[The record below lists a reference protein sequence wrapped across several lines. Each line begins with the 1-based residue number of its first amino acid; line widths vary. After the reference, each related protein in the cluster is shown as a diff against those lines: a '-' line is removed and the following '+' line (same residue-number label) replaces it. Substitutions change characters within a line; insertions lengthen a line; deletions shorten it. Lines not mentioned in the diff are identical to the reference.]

1 MRARAHGR
9 ARCLA
14 FCRETARSPVTSR
27 SAQSSP
33 GRIVPVSQNWPA
45 IYVRTYV
52 RTYVV
57 PRAGVGIHGCKS
69 RTRKPLVRR
78 YARACLRNGA
88 AVTCGKRDT
97 IRHAPCGPE
106 SKGRVPPETCGTSER
121 SSLPPYPPTPYPSL
135 HPPHRKQ
142 KTIAPTDRFYRPRLR
157 ARNGTG
163 RNGTERNG
171 TERKGT
177 NCRECAGGIFQA
189 LRIGASSATRS
200 GILESFSSSGRSPRL
215 YSGKLRHSRTF
226 NHARRAFRSTRSR
239 SLDRPQPCRSLI
251 AINLWRG
258 FPKHL
263 DSTATR
269 NAAL

>member
-1 MRARAHGR
+1 MVVNREQENPLCAVTPGHVCEMARLL
-9 ARCLA
+9 LA
-14 FCRETARSPVTSR
+14 
-27 SAQSSP
+27 
-33 GRIVPVSQNWPA
+33 GNA
-45 IYVRTYV
+45 IQYDTL
-52 RTYVV
+52 
-57 PRAGVGIHGCKS
+57 RAGRSQRAAYH
-69 RTRKPLVRR
+69 RKLAERP
-78 YARACLRNGA
+78 NG
-88 AVTCGKRDT
+88 
-97 IRHAPCGPE
+97 
-106 SKGRVPPETCGTSER
+106 PP
-121 SSLPPYPPTPYPSL
+121 SLPTPLPPYPSL

-226 NHARRAFRSTRSR
+226 NHARRAFRLTRSR